1 LLGIKGGGTELFE
14 GRLKARL
21 RRSQNTS
28 IPQPSTFWLHRSR
41 AFRRPQRL
49 LRRAEWMS
57 LRKMKIFEIYQ

>member
-1 LLGIKGGGTELFE
+1 MLGIKGGGAEVFE

-21 RRSQNTS
+21 RC
-28 IPQPSTFWLHRSR
+28 SR

-57 LRKMKIFEIYQ
+57 LRKMKMFEIYQ

>member
-1 LLGIKGGGTELFE
+1 LLGIKGGGAGVFE

-21 RRSQNTS
+21 RCSQNVLGRG
-28 IPQPSTFWLHRSR
+28 IDVFWLRRSR

-57 LRKMKIFEIYQ
+57 LRKMKMFEIYQ